1 MLVISNTSWMIK
13 LASVVF
19 NYINYMEKHYQK
31 LYKDIIY
38 PAIYQKKYDED
49 NIDSIEDN
57 ELDTS
62 SDFIDKSNKYARDK
76 NKFKIGNK
84 MNRYSQQKLKNE
96 QEQKNKSQ
104 NLSIFDN
111 NIDDME
117 EEEE

>member
-1 MLVISNTSWMIK
+1 
-13 LASVVF
+13 
-19 NYINYMEKHYQK
+19 
-31 LYKDIIY
+31 
-38 PAIYQKKYDED
+38 
-49 NIDSIEDN
+49 
-57 ELDTS
+57 
-62 SDFIDKSNKYARDK
+62 
-76 NKFKIGNK
+76 